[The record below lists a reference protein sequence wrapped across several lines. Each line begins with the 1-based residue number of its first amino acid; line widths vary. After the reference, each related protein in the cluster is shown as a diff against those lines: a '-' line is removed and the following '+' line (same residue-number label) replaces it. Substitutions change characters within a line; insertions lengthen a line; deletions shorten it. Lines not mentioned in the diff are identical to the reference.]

1 MLVSNSFKAVEYI
14 EVDKVGT
21 ADTGHDGK
29 PATINAYTAIQHNRQ
44 TDSLVW
50 MKFRFCYSA
59 DKTLC
64 LSDFTFKVYPNVHFW
79 IYWI

>member
-44 TDSLVW
+44 TDSLV
-50 MKFRFCYSA
+50 
-59 DKTLC
+59 
-64 LSDFTFKVYPNVHFW
+64 
-79 IYWI
+79 